1 LTSSG
6 VPTAE
11 TASNSPG
18 TALAFPGPG
27 AAEPPGPAGLCLG
40 FKAIFAQVDPLAC
53 EFMTEQGVRLVM
65 RLTYITTHQ
74 VKQHTYNATISTKQS
89 RW

>member
-18 TALAFPGPG
+18 TARAFPGPG
-27 AAEPPGPAGLCLG
+27 AAEPPGLAGLCLG
-40 FKAIFAQVDPLAC
+40 FKAICAQVDPLAC
-53 EFMTEQGVRLVM
+53 EFMTERGARLVM
-65 RLTYITTHQ
+65 RLTYVTTHQ
-74 VKQHTYNATISTKQS
+74 VKQDTYNATILSEQS